1 VSAWQAGGMPP
12 ATTGPP
18 LVDQFL
24 ATAEADPGPAI
35 RARAQA
41 TLDDPADAH
50 DPEGVWAAYLSAAV
64 IFQL

>member
-1 VSAWQAGGMPP
+1 MPP
-12 ATTGPP
+12 GTARPP
-18 LVDQFL
+18 FVGQFL

-41 TLDDPADAH
+41 TLDDPADAQ
-50 DPEGVWAAYLSAAV
+50 DPEGVWAAYLSAAA